1 MNMPRR
7 MRRGEGYRDA
17 TEPKTI
23 GWIAVRLRLRQ
34 DFRYRHDRVG

>member
-23 GWIAVRLRLRQ
+23 DVDQFLM
-34 DFRYRHDRVG
+34 